1 VSKEFTARFA
11 GEPQA
16 VHVLCWGIDQGHH
29 EELQTRAGDVEQ
41 VASYLHEHEIAC
53 ALAHPF
59 YASSPRARRSG
70 AGSPPRP

>member
-1 VSKEFTARFA
+1 MRSFKA
-11 GEPQA
+11 
-16 VHVLCWGIDQGHH
+16 
-29 EELQTRAGDVEQ
+29 RAGDLEQ